1 MDEVEYTVETT
12 YGDGSIAV
20 ATYDDYAEAVSVFEQ
35 ECGEH
40 IAGARLLKVTTAEI
54 ARSKQD

>member
-1 MDEVEYTVETT
+1 MDDVEYTVETT
-12 YGDGSIAV
+12 YRDGSIAV

-40 IAGARLLKVTTAEI
+40 IASARLLEVKTTEV
-54 ARSKQD
+54 ARSKS